1 MEAIIPCHSCTAT
14 TLFILYVTTVYA
26 NVIPL
31 CGCAGTFY
39 GLPCMRLWFMVP
51 VRFPCAT
58 LLQTHDDTRVP
69 WLSTFCSA
77 TTAGALDKF
86 FNFTWTTINS
96 LSTRT
101 LHGNAN
107 SSDSR
112 LISTPFSTCT
122 TWATPFYRKGGD
134 CWREMGADKTS
145 KSGDNNAL
153 QS

>member
-1 MEAIIPCHSCTAT
+1 MNSFTNNHGSHHTMPFLYCYYTIYTLCNHCLSQCDT
-14 TLFILYVTTVYA
+14 TLRLCRYLLWITVHE
-26 NVIPL
+26 V
-31 CGCAGTFY
+31 
-39 GLPCMRLWFMVP
+39 MVP

-58 LLQTHDDTRVP
+58 LLQTHDDT
-69 WLSTFCSA
+69 LTFTTFCSA

-134 CWREMGADKTS
+134 C
-145 KSGDNNAL
+145 
-153 QS
+153 